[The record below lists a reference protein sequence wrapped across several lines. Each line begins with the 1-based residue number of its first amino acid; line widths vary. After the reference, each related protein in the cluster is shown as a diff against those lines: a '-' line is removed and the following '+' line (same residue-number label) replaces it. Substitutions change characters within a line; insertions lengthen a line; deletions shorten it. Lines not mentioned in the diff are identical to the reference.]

1 VVVTVVSR
9 KLDPT
14 LTVSPRM
21 TSSLHIL
28 TGREQVVVTVVS
40 KKLDPTLTVS
50 PRMTSSLHILTGK
63 EQLASGQ
70 PGFQE
75 LGYKK
80 AYFCEE

>member
-28 TGREQVVVTVVS
+28 TGREQV
-40 KKLDPTLTVS
+40 
-50 PRMTSSLHILTGK
+50 
-63 EQLASGQ
+63 ASGQ
-70 PGFQE
+70 PGFQTP
-75 LGYKK
+75 KK
-80 AYFCEE
+80 AAKIP